1 MKEKGKTDD
10 LPRQASEEEA
20 LGKAYDARLIR
31 RLWQYIVPYRRDF
44 FLSMLCLP
52 VISAFSLT
60 QPYILKLTIDGFIAD
75 GDIAGVAWMAML
87 YAGTVVCELLALYAQ
102 YYFTMAVAQQSLA
115 DLRIEVFAK
124 VQSLEAAFFD
134 RNPVGR
140 LVTRMTTDVDVINE
154 MFSAGAMTILMDLVT
169 LAGIVGIMLWIDW
182 RLTLVSFALL
192 PILLL
197 AINFFR
203 LRARTSYRLIRER
216 IARLNSYLQ
225 EAISGMMVIQLF
237 ARETQAW
244 REFDARNDAHRDA
257 NHWANIY
264 EASLFSLVEAIG
276 SISFALIIWY
286 GGSGILAGA
295 FALGTLVAFIE
306 YVQKFFVPIRD
317 FSSKYAV
324 MQSAMSAAERVFALL
339 DKAPQVAS
347 PPSAY
352 APAKTQGRI
361 EFEHVWFAYKGEDY
375 VLRDVSFRVEPGEK
389 VAFVGAT
396 GSGKTTLIKL
406 LNRSYDV
413 HKGRVLVDG
422 VDVRDWDVQALRRAI
437 GVVSQDV
444 FLFSGSVAENIRM
457 RRDDIEDAA
466 VVEAARV
473 VHAESFILRLPQG
486 FQQVLRERG
495 SNLSTGQRQLLSFA
509 RALAYDPAILVLD
522 EATSSVDSETELLI
536 QDALAR
542 LMRERTAL
550 AIAHRLTT
558 IEGSDRII
566 VMHRGAVREMG
577 THAELIARNG
587 VYARLYALQLQAG
600 TAAPD
605 NPQVLA
611 G

>member
-1 MKEKGKTDD
+1 MTQNGKAEK
-10 LPRQASEEEA
+10 PRPAGEEEA
-20 LGKAYDARLIR
+20 LGKAYDARLIQ
-31 RLWQYIVPYRRDF
+31 RLWRYIVPYRRDF

-60 QPYILKLTIDGFIAD
+60 QPYILKLTIDGFIAN
-75 GDIAGVAWMAML
+75 GDIRGVAWMGML
-87 YAGTVVCELLALYAQ
+87 YGATVVCELLALYAQ

-115 DLRIEVFAK
+115 DLRVEVFAK

-192 PILLL
+192 PVLLL

-244 REFDARNDAHRDA
+244 REFDARNDAHREA
-257 NHWANIY
+257 NHWSNIY

-286 GGSGILAGA
+286 GGSGILSGA

-339 DKAPQVAS
+339 DTTPQVMS
-347 PPSAY
+347 PPTAY
-352 APAKTQGRI
+352 APARARGRI

-375 VLRDVSFRVEPGEK
+375 VLRDVSFCVEPGEK

-413 HKGRVLVDG
+413 LKGRVLVDG
-422 VDVRDWDVQALRRAI
+422 VDVREWDVQALRRAI

-444 FLFSGSVAENIRM
+444 FLFSGSVADNIRM

-486 FQQVLRERG
+486 FQQILRERG

-509 RALAYDPAILVLD
+509 RALAYNPAILVLD

-566 VMHRGAVREMG
+566 VMHRGAVRETG
-577 THAELIARNG
+577 THAELIASNG

-600 TAAPD
+600 TVPPP
-605 NPQVLA
+605 NPQALA